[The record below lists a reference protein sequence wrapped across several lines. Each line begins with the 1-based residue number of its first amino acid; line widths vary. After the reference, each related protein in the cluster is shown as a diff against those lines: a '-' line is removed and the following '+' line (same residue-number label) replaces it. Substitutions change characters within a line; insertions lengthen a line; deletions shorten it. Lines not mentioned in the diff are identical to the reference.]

1 MRVLNYKK
9 YKLFAEKLSK
19 EAGAILLNHLG
30 KIKKISY
37 KSKIDLVTD
46 VDTKCERLIL
56 KRIKDVFSEH
66 EIISEEAGTVGS
78 NSSDYQWLIDP
89 LDGTTNYAHSFGFF
103 CVSIALLYK
112 GEVIVG
118 VVYDPLRDELF
129 SASKDKGSYLNGK
142 RISVSSIK
150 SLRRSLLATGFPYS
164 LGKLLQRNMDNFKRF
179 ILKSQAVR
187 RAGSAALDLCYVAAG
202 RFDGFWELGLHP
214 WDTAA
219 GVLIVQEAGGKV
231 TTFNNKQFNPFLKE
245 IVATNRSLHNKIIKV
260 LR

>member
-1 MRVLNYKK
+1 MRVLNYRK
-9 YKLFAEKLSK
+9 YKLFAEDLSK
-19 EAGAILLNHLG
+19 EAGTILLNHLG

-142 RISVSSIK
+142 RISVSSIE
-150 SLRRSLLATGFPYS
+150 SLKRSLLATGFPYS

-219 GVLIVQEAGGKV
+219 GFIIVQEAGGKV